1 MEHQD
6 NLFKEFD
13 KVSAE
18 AWLAKIKTDLKGKE
32 LTTLNH
38 QIGTDIDLS
47 PFHHADTMISESSG
61 PISKNS
67 EGNEWLIAEEFIL
80 QGDLK
85 STNLLILH
93 ALANGVQA
101 IKIKIDWELKA
112 NDFAKLFKDV
122 EPAYIHIHFMMAES
136 IDPLKVLTEFNEILS
151 SKKGALKA
159 FNGSISGIEFPKPA
173 LQKWTKKYLPNFKI
187 WCMDVPFDNPVDQLT
202 KLVAKGVEGLAK
214 SEDIS
219 IVDQVI
225 FKVKIETDF
234 FLEIAKLRALRV
246 IWANVLKAYKLKPTS
261 FPFLMVDFNHGSQT
275 NDNNQ
280 NMIRATTMAMAAAIG
295 GADLISVLSSNS
307 NHKKSSK
314 FECRIARNVQHIL
327 KMESFLNRVR
337 DVSSGSYYVE
347 TLTIKI
353 GESVWKNL
361 SNE

>member
-1 MEHQD
+1 
-6 NLFKEFD
+6 
-13 KVSAE
+13 
-18 AWLAKIKTDLKGKE
+18 
-32 LTTLNH
+32 
-38 QIGTDIDLS
+38 
-47 PFHHADTMISESSG
+47 MISESSG